1 MDYKL
6 TDFLPTT
13 KKECELRGWDEL
25 DVILFSGDAYVD
37 HPSFGSA
44 ILGRILEA
52 NGYRVAIV
60 PQPDWHGDFRDF
72 KKLGRPRLFFGVSPG
87 AMDSMVNRYTANR
100 RMRSEDAFSPDSR
113 HDMRPDY
120 PSIVYTQI
128 LKKLFPDVPVAL
140 GGIEASLRR
149 ISHYDYWKDELRKC
163 ILCDSGA
170 DLILYG
176 MGERSIVELANA
188 FAEGKTMDEIH
199 EMPQVAFY
207 CKEKDIP
214 GGFKDDDI
222 ILHSHEECLHNK
234 KGQAENV
241 RHLEEEANKMHAQRM
256 IQEVDGKYVVVNPP
270 FPLMTTEEL
279 DAAFDLPYTR
289 LPHPKYKGKT
299 IPAYEMIKFSVN
311 LHRGCFGGCS
321 FCTISAH
328 QGKFVVCRSK
338 ESILKEVKK
347 IIAMPDFKGYLSDL
361 GGPSANMYG
370 MHGKNQ
376 KACEVCKR
384 PSCVNPQI
392 CPNLNT
398 DHSKLLE
405 IYHAVDALPGI
416 KKSFIGSGV
425 RYDLLLH
432 KSKDEKV
439 NQAAREYTRELITK
453 HVSGRLKVAPEH
465 TSPEVL
471 KFMRKPSFDLF
482 YEFKRIFDK
491 INKEEGL
498 NQQIIPYFI
507 SSHPGCH
514 EEDMAE
520 LAVITKGLDFHLEQV
535 QDFTPTPMTISTE
548 TWYTGYDPYTLEPVF
563 SAKTQKEKLAQRMFF
578 FWYKP
583 EERRAIESELRRIG
597 RSDLIA
603 KLYDKRD
610 MRGGHPSSR
619 FDEKAVGS
627 TYDNPGVGRGA
638 RGKNRQGNSSYGSN
652 SGRNGRN
659 QSYQPKGYGN
669 VGCYDEDK
677 YLNNG
682 KPLNAR
688 NRNDGSQRPL
698 SPRELAKSV
707 KEQLKAEKGSGFFKD
722 KKKKSF
728 NPNFDEGNHRRG
740 DASQNRGN
748 GRKNENGK
756 QNYGNGRNSGSF
768 TGENRNKG
776 NNGRRNKR

>member
-188 FAEGKTMDEIH
+188 FAKGKTMDEIH

-583 EERRAIESELRRIG
+583 EERRGIESELRRIG

-610 MRGGHPSSR
+610 MKSGHPSAR
-619 FDEKAVGS
+619 FDAKAIGS

-638 RGKNRQGNSSYGSN
+638 RGKNRQGNSSYGPN

-740 DASQNRGN
+740 DMSQNRGN
-748 GRKNENGK
+748 GK
-756 QNYGNGRNSGSF
+756 QNHGNGRNSGSF
-768 TGENRNKG
+768 SGDNRNKG
-776 NNGRRNKR
+776 NSGRRGKR